1 LTVLKRFENLN
12 SLLKNVRIIS
22 WQAFPSL
29 TEGKVNFSAEESLA
43 ALSWRAIK
51 NLYEF

>member
-1 LTVLKRFENLN
+1 LTVLKRFENFN

-22 WQAFPSL
+22 WQAFPSP

-43 ALSWRAIK
+43 ALSWLVV
-51 NLYEF
+51 NN